1 MKSKVVVDAS
11 VALKWI
17 PGPREEKVEEA
28 KRIYQRIARG
38 EIEGWAPSFLA
49 LEMLNILIRKR
60 KADPDLAVKGI
71 EMVMAKLS
79 MRDLDLGKL
88 VRWKELMKRYGV
100 SGYDS
105 LYLQLASELGCKVI
119 SGDKKLAHLKELVE
133 EL

>member
-1 MKSKVVVDAS
+1 MKRKVVVDAS

-17 PGPREEKVEEA
+17 PGPREVKVEEA
-28 KRIYQRIARG
+28 KKIYQKIARG
-38 EIEGWAPSFLA
+38 EVEGWAPSFLA

-60 KADPDLAVKGI
+60 RADPDLAVKGI

-79 MRDLDLGKL
+79 TKNLDVGKL
-88 VRWKELMKRYGV
+88 VLWKKLMERYGV

-105 LYLQLASELGCKVI
+105 LYLQLAGELGCKVI
-119 SGDKKLAHLKELVE
+119 SGDKKLTHIKELVD

>member
-1 MKSKVVVDAS
+1 MKTKVVVDAS

-17 PGPREEKVEEA
+17 PGPREEKVVEA
-28 KRIYQRIARG
+28 KKIYQMIARG

-49 LEMLNILIRKR
+49 LEMLNILIMKR

-71 EMVMAKLS
+71 EIVMSKLLI
-79 MRDLDLGKL
+79 RDLDLGKL

-119 SGDKKLAHLKELVE
+119 SDDKKLTHVKELVDRS
-133 EL
+133 